1 MWGFLGEFW
10 NAITSVGDYT
20 IEFFENIGKAVAGAI
35 GSMFEFL
42 IHHAS
47 DFIVF
52 ISWVFDNLWGLIAH
66 ILQPIKFVFHFLKKF
81 FISVFNPG
89 NDPEQIWAFSDEVI
103 EVFDAIPYWDYF
115 SVGVGAVLLL
125 FIAFKVIKKLE
136 RI

>member
-1 MWGFLGEFW
+1 MWGFLSEFW

-42 IHHAS
+42 IHTAS
-47 DFIVF
+47 DFVIFV
-52 ISWVFDNLWGLIAH
+52 SWTFDNLWNLTGY
-66 ILQPIKFVFHFLKKF
+66 ILQPIKFIFHFLKKF
-81 FISVFNPG
+81 FISVFTPENT
-89 NDPEQIWAFSDEVI
+89 PEQIWAFSDEVI
-103 EVFDAIPYWDYF
+103 DVFNSIPYWKYF
-115 SVGVGAVLLL
+115 SVGIGAVILL